1 MKTDDYLILA
11 DSQNARKIKIP
22 DSHGFGISHIVQLAG
37 TCSQDTDKN
46 FNFEALVLES
56 FFSTRLPTTS
66 EFQELPKEER
76 LWKYV
81 KVLGRPKNIR
91 RVGDAI
97 FLEIKRNGQTAN
109 VELLNLNFE
118 GRSFS
123 YPSLQVLRNCSLME
137 VTGSI
142 SQCDSNGDCHVLVP
156 NQRHLQ
162 IIDSFVPVWKYV
174 AWALLPITALFSVGF
189 VWVKTQRNRVAAKAA
204 SIKAM
209 HTSLIST
216 YSAINDGLL
225 AIDTN
230 KEVLTANKKLCEIF
244 GGQLTGGEI
253 FDEDL
258 CRDFLSRVKNQD
270 AVNEFLFKKSFD
282 DSDANHIVMEI
293 DAPDSLTFELS
304 ESRILD
310 DEKNIIGRLLIF
322 RDQTRERQ
330 LQSELI
336 HSNKIEAVGQ
346 LAGGIAHD
354 FNNILTTIMANLSL
368 LNLETDFSS
377 DAINQI
383 AAAEIAAKRGR
394 DLIRRLMTYTGK
406 TELKT
411 QPYSI
416 NKIIQELHR
425 FAQATFDS
433 RYVFKFDFDETDPV
447 VEVDAGVIEQV
458 VLNLY
463 LNARDAMPDGG
474 SITTKTSV
482 KVDAGQTKVVVCIS
496 DEGVPIPDEI
506 QEQIFEP
513 FFTTKAGQSGTGL
526 GLSTSRR
533 LIHVQNGRLEFLP
546 SHSRGNSFLITLP
559 LAKVDQEVNS
569 IAEDSQKLEAPAS
582 VLNKTILVVDDED
595 SIRKICELILAKH
608 GYDVLTAAHGEAA
621 LRILSSQHAR
631 IDMVLLDLT
640 MPGIS
645 GMEVVEVASELY
657 PEIPIVLFS
666 GNLSSVPAALSD
678 NIQTLAKPFA
688 VDQLLAAIKRAM
700 HKIAVSS

>member
-1 MKTDDYLILA
+1 
-11 DSQNARKIKIP
+11 
-22 DSHGFGISHIVQLAG
+22 
-37 TCSQDTDKN
+37 
-46 FNFEALVLES
+46 
-56 FFSTRLPTTS
+56 
-66 EFQELPKEER
+66 
-76 LWKYV
+76 
-81 KVLGRPKNIR
+81 
-91 RVGDAI
+91 
-97 FLEIKRNGQTAN
+97 
-109 VELLNLNFE
+109 
-118 GRSFS
+118 
-123 YPSLQVLRNCSLME
+123 
-137 VTGSI
+137 
-142 SQCDSNGDCHVLVP
+142 
-156 NQRHLQ
+156 
-162 IIDSFVPVWKYV
+162 
-174 AWALLPITALFSVGF
+174 
-189 VWVKTQRNRVAAKAA
+189 
-204 SIKAM
+204 
-209 HTSLIST
+209 
-216 YSAINDGLL
+216 
-225 AIDTN
+225 
-230 KEVLTANKKLCEIF
+230 
-244 GGQLTGGEI
+244 
-253 FDEDL
+253 
-258 CRDFLSRVKNQD
+258 
-270 AVNEFLFKKSFD
+270 
-282 DSDANHIVMEI
+282 MEI
-293 DAPDSLTFELS
+293 TTPESLTFELS

-310 DEKNIIGRLLIF
+310 DEKNVIGRLLIF

-377 DAINQI
+377 RAVNQI
-383 AAAEIAAKRGR
+383 EAAEIAAKRGR

-425 FAQATFDS
+425 FARATFDS

-482 KVDAGQTKVVVCIS
+482 KIDAGQTKVTVCIS
-496 DEGVPIPDEI
+496 DEGNSIPDEI

-533 LIHVQNGRLEFLP
+533 LILVQNGQLEFLP
-546 SHSRGNSFLITLP
+546 SRSRGNNFLITLP
-559 LAKVDQEVNS
+559 LAKADQEFTS
-569 IAEDSQKLEAPAS
+569 IAEDPQKLEAPAS
-582 VLNKTILVVDDED
+582 VNNKTVLVVDDED

-608 GYDVLTAAHGEAA
+608 GYEVLTAAHGEAA
-621 LRILSSQHAR
+621 IAVMNTEHER

-645 GMEVVEVASELY
+645 GLDVIEIASEQY
-657 PEIPIVLFS
+657 PEIPIVLCS
-666 GNLSSVPAALSD
+666 GNLSSVSAILSD
-678 NIQTLAKPFA
+678 EILTLPKPFS
-688 VDQLLAAIKRAM
+688 VDQLLAAIDMAIKTSKVTR
-700 HKIAVSS
+700 